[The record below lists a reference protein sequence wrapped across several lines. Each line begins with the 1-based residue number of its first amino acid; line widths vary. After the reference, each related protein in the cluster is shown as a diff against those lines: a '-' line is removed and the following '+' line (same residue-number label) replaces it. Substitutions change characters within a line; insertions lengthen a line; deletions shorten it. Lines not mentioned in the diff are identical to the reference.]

1 MTRPAKILFLSLL
14 CFFLPSGIFAQHQ
27 KLLDSL
33 ERLSPIE
40 RQRVIYGYAESK
52 ADELN
57 PKEKRLIFFEQ
68 IRKFA
73 VQKKDRDLL
82 LHLQLMKRK
91 QSEVMD
97 FPRAEREQKCREG
110 IEKYKDSGDL
120 LFLAFCHHELGQILF
135 QNQNYAQAFDHDLKA
150 LEIYNKIG
158 YQNVP
163 NIGKILHEIA
173 LHYYF
178 FQDYEEVINLMRIS
192 LRFPPFTESLDIQ
205 RYNNLGMSY
214 MNLKLNDKARY
225 FLNRAIIAA
234 NQYQNEVWKG
244 ILYGNMGNLYFNAE
258 KYDSALVY
266 YRRNFELNRN
276 ESRHSTVKINSHS
289 NMAKVHLALG
299 NITEADQFL
308 KMVENSLN
316 ILQND
321 PSYNSAKH
329 VGDRQ
334 QIENAKKLYF
344 ESKIDYLKKTG
355 SFHEAVKYQDSLIT
369 IRKDLDAKYN
379 AAVAK
384 RASDR
389 LTIRNK
395 ELLLADKEQE
405 KLKQRRIYSA
415 LILVVLVM
423 GGMGYFS
430 LYRSRQKKKRQNAR
444 LIAETRISLMEKQLV
459 QQQLEHTQKE
469 ITHFVSRINEQ
480 NQMVS
485 NFETK
490 LEKIKNL
497 KSDENKYIREKL
509 DKMKKVKILTDEDMI
524 NFQNNFDTVF
534 PDFKDILKSKFPD
547 ITASEMRYLMLIKL
561 KFSHKEMAR
570 ALGVS
575 DNAIRVTWSRVRKR
589 LNGTLEDTPE
599 DLIKKVVTGENAM
612 EVS

>member
-97 FPRAEREQKCREG
+97 FPRAEREQKCRAC
-110 IEKYKDSGDL
+110 IEKHKDSGDL
-120 LFLAFCHHELGQILF
+120 LFRAFCHHELGQILF
-135 QNQNYAQAFDHDLKA
+135 QNQDYAQAFDHDLKA
-150 LEIYNKIG
+150 LEIYKKIG

-173 LHYYF
+173 LHHYF
-178 FQDYEEVINLMRIS
+178 FQDYEEVIKLMRIS
-192 LRFPPFTESLDIQ
+192 LRFPPFSESLDIQ

-214 MNLKLNDKARY
+214 MNLKMNDKARY

-244 ILYGNMGNLYFNAE
+244 ILYGNMGNLYFKEE
-258 KYDSALVY
+258 KYNSALVY
-266 YRRNFELNRN
+266 YRRNFELNKN

-289 NMAKVHLALG
+289 NMAKAHLALG
-299 NITEADQFL
+299 NIAQSDQFL

-316 ILQND
+316 ILQTD
-321 PSYNSAKH
+321 PSYNGAKH
-329 VGDRQ
+329 VGERQ

-344 ESKIDYLKKTG
+344 ETKINYLKKTG
-355 SFHEAVKYQDSLIT
+355 GFPEAVKYQDSLMNLH
-369 IRKDLDAKYN
+369 KDIDAKYN
-379 AAVAK
+379 AAVGK
-384 RASDR
+384 MASHR

-395 ELLLADKEQE
+395 ELQLAHKEQE
-405 KLKQRRIYSA
+405 KLKQRLIYST
-415 LILVVLVM
+415 LILLVLVM
-423 GGMGYFS
+423 GGIGYF
-430 LYRSRQKKKRQNAR
+430 N
-444 LIAETRISLMEKQLV
+444 
-459 QQQLEHTQKE
+459 
-469 ITHFVSRINEQ
+469 
-480 NQMVS
+480 
-485 NFETK
+485 
-490 LEKIKNL
+490 
-497 KSDENKYIREKL
+497 
-509 DKMKKVKILTDEDMI
+509 
-524 NFQNNFDTVF
+524 
-534 PDFKDILKSKFPD
+534 
-547 ITASEMRYLMLIKL
+547 
-561 KFSHKEMAR
+561 
-570 ALGVS
+570 
-575 DNAIRVTWSRVRKR
+575 
-589 LNGTLEDTPE
+589 
-599 DLIKKVVTGENAM
+599 
-612 EVS
+612 

>member
-1 MTRPAKILFLSLL
+1 M
-14 CFFLPSGIFAQHQ
+14 
-27 KLLDSL
+27 
-33 ERLSPIE
+33 
-40 RQRVIYGYAESK
+40 
-52 ADELN
+52 
-57 PKEKRLIFFEQ
+57 
-68 IRKFA
+68 
-73 VQKKDRDLL
+73 KK
-82 LHLQLMKRK
+82 K
-91 QSEVMD
+91 QTEVMD

-135 QNQNYAQAFDHDLKA
+135 QNQDYAQAFDHDLSA
-150 LEIYNKIG
+150 LEIYKKIG
-158 YQNVP
+158 YRNVP

-173 LHYYF
+173 LHHYF
-178 FQDYEEVINLMRIS
+178 FQDDEEVIKLMRIS
-192 LRFPPFTESLDIQ
+192 LRFPPFSESLDIQ

-214 MNLKLNDKARY
+214 MNLKMNDKARY

-244 ILYGNMGNLYFNAE
+244 ILYGNMGNLYFKEE
-258 KYDSALVY
+258 KYSAALAY
-266 YRRNFELNRN
+266 YRRNFELNKN

-299 NITEADQFL
+299 NITEADLFL
-308 KMVENSLN
+308 KRVENSLN

-329 VGDRQ
+329 LGDRQ
-334 QIENAKKLYF
+334 QIEKTKKLYF
-344 ESKIDYLKKTG
+344 ETKINYLKKTG
-355 SFHEAVKYQDSLIT
+355 GFNEAVKYQDSLLT

-395 ELLLADKEQE
+395 ELQLAQKEQE
-405 KLKQRRIYSA
+405 KVKQRRIYSA
-415 LILVVLVM
+415 LILLVLAM
-423 GGMGYFS
+423 GAMGYFS

-444 LIAETRISLMEKQLV
+444 LIAETRISLMEKQRV

-469 ITHFVSRINEQ
+469 ISHFVSRINEQ
-480 NQMVS
+480 NQKVS

-490 LEKIKNL
+490 LEKLKNL
-497 KSDENKYIREKL
+497 KNDGQSDIHEKMY
-509 DKMKKVKILTDEDMI
+509 KMKEVKILTDEDWI
-524 NFQNNFDTVF
+524 GFQNDFDAVF
-534 PDFKDILKSKFPD
+534 PHFRDILKRNCPD
-547 ITASEMRYLMLIKL
+547 ITGSEMRYLMLIKL

-575 DNAIRVTWSRVRKR
+575 DNTIRVTWSRVRKR

-599 DLIKKVVTGENAM
+599 DLIKKVITGENAM
-612 EVS
+612 EAG